1 MSELEGIIA
10 NMQSDGRSEAEI
22 QGVIENFDEQN
33 KKFSFIPD
41 TIVAETTRNTDTVIV
56 PEIIQGQD
64 QMSEQELN
72 KEFAKIE
79 AERVKEEEE
88 RKKKEEEEAKLQRE
102 LSKVKFKFED
112 PNLGGKGLV
121 DQNQGAKKQ
130 LKNKIKNTSV
140 VTVEHQNAVKQL
152 EDYREQEFNSNF
164 STQDYKNVEEI
175 IKNAEASGQIN
186 LTAPTKKEELD
197 KLVAEKGNYTVDSH
211 MGQNVYTFEDGTTVN
226 DAMLPSDD
234 PDAKT
239 DWLVNYEGIRGLD
252 AQEKDRIKKFT
263 EVGPAGHSKLDIYKK
278 AIANMKVDTPV
289 GGYGQ
294 FEERDVDLSEFEDWQ
309 LLDGLDFEQIQQFA
323 GISYSDGFLR
333 GDDVV
338 EKNSFDKKNHINNL
352 ARKFYKLDN
361 EVVNE
366 QHNDVLDDFEALGEE
381 VEKHNI
387 KGETLKGKIDKFNT
401 TFTPVAEKYD
411 KAVTDIEAST
421 ASVDGLLEE
430 LNSIPRPT
438 KKGLYSHPAHV
449 SSYNKAV
456 NNYQTAVTNHN
467 SLIAKNKPL
476 FDEYGSLIK
485 ENEALQAESAQYNE
499 ELGNI
504 NRTQEDLNNKQ
515 GELEVKRKA
524 SQEKYGLTIADG
536 ILKNDKERFT
546 NIKAYE
552 DWRKTNKIENSIFDK
567 DAWLSFGQGMGKTW
581 GKMYTGGQLFALRGL
596 DAVTGGAFSRG
607 DEYTNLDYLED
618 VYDKFSNYDLVG
630 VATDEDY
637 GEEGPSGL
645 NYATKV
651 VAEGLP
657 FMLAIA
663 NGGGLM
669 SGSSKIA
676 QGINMSTTGFQLT
689 AMDNV
694 LEGEKMGLSRT
705 QATMYGGIIG
715 TTIGLTQL
723 IMPDS
728 KILQGTGINE
738 IAKKGLG
745 DIFKRGLTKE
755 ATKFAVGNWFKRNL
769 GEIVEEEV
777 EAGMEHLAKKAFNL
791 SHESD
796 FLNWKT
802 HQKLIADTWTLT
814 GITGLSGSTADYN
827 NFRSNAFTQLKGDV
841 NPMITQINE
850 QVGEIQKKINKAERI
865 NDGAAIKKYTDLKND
880 LLNSKQYVTNFKNA
894 LNVAPENVSDQQ
906 LEDLTEKMRL
916 LELKKNQDS
925 AFHGGIDLQIK
936 KINEKIENSVVE
948 QTAKETNEKLYKQT
962 LATVKTLAE
971 GQGDAVQEFE
981 NDKEVN
987 KYLED
992 NGVKSK
998 FEKTTYGGFVNIDGV
1013 KTLLINKQASQKGE
1027 GVNVA
1032 SHEFLH
1038 RVLQTTF
1045 AKKDADGNPI
1055 IDADGEMVI
1064 DKKAAIGIGQSLGKW
1079 ISEIQGDDF
1088 ANSKLL
1094 ERLQSS
1100 YSGELNNVQAQEVLT
1115 LLSDSIVTGDLKF
1128 EENIFTRLGDVI
1140 RRGLQERGFADIK
1153 FNTAK
1158 DVYNF
1163 VKDYNASIAAGGL
1176 NQAQEKLMK
1185 EGAKVGG
1192 EIAQTIDSDIVDQL
1206 AKEDSIEERMNL
1218 LAENGIDP
1226 NSVDG
1231 KALLASKASDV
1242 ASLLDKFD
1250 GPRDMITRTLM
1261 ETKDGQQVMDIKNRS
1276 GEYVDNPFVR
1286 SEFGQEIAPITETI
1300 TKRLFDPIPQNLRA
1314 GVTRG
1319 QFMNE
1324 LTSMAAGLVENEYDA
1339 SKQDIDKFI
1348 SNRLNLRANKLA
1360 SDLGIESTVEEGGLG
1375 ASVSLDAAAELT
1387 TEQTGPV
1394 NENTPASVLVDRLAT
1409 TEQKQSIEKAIQSKI
1424 KGNTIEVSPG
1434 KFTDISNLNYKTL
1447 KNLVAP
1453 EVASM
1458 FGIEAVE
1465 NYTSP
1470 TKTLKNDDVVRARM
1484 FIGKNAD
1491 IIYNS
1496 LPKGVTASGTATGLK
1511 QVISKNFYTKSDTR
1525 VKYDAKEG
1533 GAGIFPQIKN
1543 KMTGK
1548 EFAAIF
1554 GYEKGK
1560 LTSVKGQNPATL
1572 ISGLMD
1578 EVGKTITNQTVRQQ
1592 LDKMNT
1598 AGDKEV
1604 AARIALLGDGK
1615 SDVMFSQAALSKLSP
1630 EKHVTFLDKATNI
1643 NAKMIN
1649 AAGGNMTNVLNTHF
1663 ADDIKNGTYDIG
1675 KQSTEQL
1682 INKVGKTLQGIY
1694 DGMTDGKSLPPD
1706 FVYDGNKIADMVI
1719 DQFVTDNIENELKSY
1734 ESIAGEK
1741 IQGLTTVEGIISARN
1756 AAVKLG
1762 NRFAKKKGKAW
1773 VKKFIAP
1780 GLSASAR
1787 AGRGEFVFKPGT
1799 MEYKIDKTKQKSR
1812 NRFGLGNAADIG
1824 ALLGVTDI
1832 KITNSY
1838 NTGDVKAHEG
1848 KLTVVPSQS
1857 NLTNIVK
1864 ENQEANQAYRDFVA
1878 ELKDMYNNKEI
1889 SKSDVVALLQ
1899 AMNSNPRGL
1908 TRTAAILDFIPDGKF
1923 DGKLRLEHMTP
1934 ALQVNLNALNHILNG
1949 TPETDQNFKDI
1960 MDGYKA
1966 AYLPIKYDNMVNEL
1980 YKSTLP
1986 IYADPKTPSIVR
1998 YYNPEIPGFDLV
2010 MKQLSTGNKIGQ
2022 DFVFSP
2028 KQQAEMRKNNT
2039 KAVKGSKLYFSKA
2052 SDSNVETN
2060 RKNTIIDRAVKQARL
2075 VAEPRG
2081 ITVLDFDDTLATTE
2095 SLVKYT
2101 KPDGTTGTL
2110 NAEQYAS
2117 TYQDLLD
2124 QGYTFDFSEF
2134 NKVVKGK
2141 LAPLFQKALK
2151 LQGKFGPDNMFVLTA
2166 RPPAAQKA
2174 IFDFLKA
2181 NGLNIPIKNI
2191 TGLANSTSEAKAL
2204 WVADKV
2210 GDGYNDFYFA
2220 DDALQNVQAVDNM
2233 LEQFDVKRKVQQAKT
2248 VLFSKASEDFN
2259 QILEDTSGVNRFAEF
2274 SDAKA
2279 QKRGANKGK
2288 YNIFIPAS
2296 AEDFKG
2302 LLYNFLGKGKK
2313 GEAHMEFF
2321 NDALVN
2327 PFSRAI
2333 KELDGQKAR
2342 IANDYKAL
2350 IKMLPDAK
2358 KLLNKT
2364 IPEGDFTYDTA
2375 VRVYNWTQQGLEIKG
2390 LSKGDT
2396 ANLIKAVENNP
2407 ALLSLAKGLDAITKG
2422 YPEPGDFWMTETI
2435 LSDLNNM
2442 TEGVSRADALAE
2454 FIQNREQIF
2463 GEWENGKLVGP
2474 NMNKIEAIHGTRFRE
2489 ALTDMLWR
2497 MENGTNRAF
2506 GNNRLTNRF
2515 ANWVNNS
2522 VGAIMFFNMRSA
2534 ALQTLSTVNFVN
2546 WSDNNILAAGKAF
2559 ANQKQYWKDFT
2570 ELFNSDMLKQR
2581 RSGLKT
2587 SVSHSE
2593 LAEAASGSKGSP
2605 KAVFQHLLRLG
2616 FLPTQIADSFA
2627 IAAGG
2632 ATFYRNRINS
2642 LVKNGMSEAEA
2653 KKQAF
2658 NDFQQIAEETQQSSR
2673 PDMISQQQASPLGR
2687 LILAFQN
2694 TPMQYTRLTKKAIL
2708 DLVNGRGD
2716 AKTHVSKILYYGAAQ
2731 NLIFSALQKAMFA
2744 AMFDDEDD
2752 EEAKKRQDKKEKS
2765 LLNSILDSTLRGMGV
2780 GGAVVST
2787 LKNMIIRF
2795 LEEDE
2800 KGWNADFDK
2809 VIVDFLNL
2817 SPPVGSKVRKLKSGF
2832 STYQFNKE
2840 VIDYMPKNDIDNPM
2854 WETVGNVVSAI
2865 TNVPMDRLVNKTN
2878 NVREAFNN
2886 QNETW
2891 QRIALMMGWNRWDIG
2906 VEKTKV
2912 KEVKAEIKELK
2923 EIKKKEKDKKKKEE
2937 KKKQKEKE
2945 RKEKEAREVQCSAKI
2960 RKGKGPRCK
2969 NRTEN
2974 KNGKCYAHQ

>member
-1 MSELEGIIA
+1 MSELEAIVA
-10 NMQSDGRSEAEI
+10 SMRD
-22 QGVIENFDEQN
+22 QGLPLSKINSVIEEYDKEDKTNSFVPDLSYDSIATESTSVNDTVVIPTVDKSEENNTEDPFEELEKDN
-33 KKFSFIPD
+33 KK
-41 TIVAETTRNTDTVIV
+41 
-56 PEIIQGQD
+56 
-64 QMSEQELN
+64 EQELQ
-72 KEFAKIE
+72 E
-79 AERVKEEEE
+79 
-88 RKKKEEEEAKLQRE
+88 E
-102 LSKVKFKFED
+102 LSRIQFDFTNPD
-112 PNLGGKGLV
+112 LGGKGLV
-121 DQNQGAKKQ
+121 DVNQVKKK
-130 LKNKIKNTSV
+130 LKDIKKNTSV
-140 VTVEHQNAVKQL
+140 VSKENQKAT
-152 EDYREQEFNSNF
+152 EDLKAIRQREFDSSF
-164 STQDYKNVEEI
+164 STLDYKNVNSI
-175 IKNAEASGQIN
+175 IKKAQETGEID
-186 LTAPTKKEELD
+186 LEGTHEL
-197 KLVAEKGNYTVDSH
+197 LVDYNNIK
-211 MGQNVYTFEDGTTVN
+211 
-226 DAMLPSDD
+226 
-234 PDAKT
+234 
-239 DWLVNYEGIRGLD
+239 GLD
-252 AQEKDRIKKFT
+252 AQEKERIKKFT
-263 EVGPAGHSKLDIYKK
+263 ERGPSGHSKLDIYNK
-278 AIANMKVDTPV
+278 AIENLKIDTPFA
-289 GGYGQ
+289 GDGSQ
-294 FEERDVDLSEFEDWQ
+294 FEEQDVDLSEFEDYQ
-309 LLDGLDFEQIQQFA
+309 LLDGLDFQQIQQFA
-323 GISYSDGFLR
+323 GISYEKGFLR
-333 GDDVV
+333 GDDVI
-338 EKNSFDKKNHINNL
+338 KKNTLEKKSHIDNL
-352 ARKFYKLDN
+352 AMKLYGLQNKAIN
-361 EVVNE
+361 EDY
-366 QHNDVLDDFEALGEE
+366 NDVSDDSKALNEEAKLVLTEGEALETEVNNFNTKFDPINKKYTEVSKEIENKNAE
-381 VEKHNI
+381 VER
-387 KGETLKGKIDKFNT
+387 LKKEIG
-401 TFTPVAEKYD
+401 
-411 KAVTDIEAST
+411 
-421 ASVDGLLEE
+421 
-430 LNSIPRPT
+430 PRPT
-438 KKGLYSHPAHV
+438 KKGLYSQPAYI
-449 SSYNKAV
+449 SGYNKRAQE
-456 NNYQTAVTNHN
+456 YQTAATDFN
-467 SLIAKNKPL
+467 SYLESNKTL
-476 FDEYGSLIK
+476 FNDFDTLVK
-485 ENEALQAESAQYNE
+485 ESQGLQLKSDQYNE
-499 ELGNI
+499 KLGGVTRAQKDI
-504 NRTQEDLNNKQ
+504 DNRIA
-515 GELEVKRKA
+515 ELEIKRKE
-524 SQEKYGLTIADG
+524 SQDKYGLTIADG
-536 ILKNDKERFT
+536 VLKPSKERYK
-546 NIKAYE
+546 NIKLYE
-552 DWRKTNKIENSIFDK
+552 DWRKTNKIEHNIFDK
-567 DAWLSFGQGMGKTW
+567 DTYLSFTQGMTQTAA
-581 GKMYTGGQLFALRGL
+581 KMYAGGQLFALRL
-596 DAVTGGAFSRG
+596 ADTVSGGALSRG
-607 DEYTNLDYLED
+607 DQYTNLDYTED
-618 VYDKFSNYDLVG
+618 LYKSLTTYDLVG

-637 GEEGPSGL
+637 GEEGATGL
-645 NYATKV
+645 NYVSKV
-651 VAEGLP
+651 MAEGLP
-657 FMLAIA
+657 FMIAISQ
-663 NGGGLM
+663 GGGLM
-669 SGSSKIA
+669 SGTSAIA
-676 QGINMSTTGFQLT
+676 GGINMSLTGFQIT

-694 LEGEKMGLSRT
+694 FEGERMGLSRD
-705 QATMYGGIIG
+705 QATAYGGIVG

-728 KILQGTGINE
+728 KILQGTGISQ
-738 IAKKGLG
+738 IAKKGLA
-745 DIFKRGLTKE
+745 DIFKRGIGKKSLQ
-755 ATKFAVGNWFKRNL
+755 FAITNWFKRNL
-769 GEIVEEEV
+769 GEIVEEEI
-777 EAGMEHLAKKAFNL
+777 EAGMEALTKKAFNL
-791 SHESD
+791 SHESE

-802 HQKLIADTWTLT
+802 HQKLISDTWTLT
-814 GITGLSGSTADYN
+814 GITGIGGATADFN
-827 NFRSNAFTQLKGDV
+827 NFRSNAFKQLKGDV
-841 NPMITQINE
+841 NPMINQVNE
-850 QVGEIQKKINKAERI
+850 QLGEVQKKINKAEETGDKI
-865 NDGAAIKKYTDLKND
+865 SLKEYTALKND
-880 LLNSKQYVTNFKNA
+880 LLASKDYVTNFKNA

-906 LEDLTEKMRL
+906 LQDLTEKMRL
-916 LELKKNQDS
+916 LDLKKNQDQVFNG
-925 AFHGGIDLQIK
+925 AVDLQIK
-936 KINEKIENSVVE
+936 KINEKIEKSLV
-948 QTAKETNEKLYKQT
+948 QQKTKETNDKLYNQT
-962 LATVKTLAE
+962 LATVTTLAE
-971 GQGDAVQEFE
+971 GQGDKVQEFD
-981 NDKEVN
+981 NDEQVN

-998 FEKTTYGGFVNIDGV
+998 FEKTTYGGFVTIDGV

-1079 ISEIQGDDF
+1079 VSEIQGDDF

-1128 EENIFTRLGDVI
+1128 EENIFTKLGDVI
-1140 RRGLQERGFADIK
+1140 RRGLQSRGFADIK

-1226 NSVDG
+1226 NSTDG
-1231 KALLASKASDV
+1231 KALLSSKASDV
-1242 ASLLDKFD
+1242 AGLLSKFD

-1276 GEYVDNPFVR
+1276 GEYIDNPFVR

-1324 LTSMAAGLVENEYDA
+1324 LTTIAAGLVENEYDA

-1409 TEQKQSIEKAIQSKI
+1409 TEQKQKIEKVIKSKI
-1424 KGNTIEVSPG
+1424 KGNTIEVAPG
-1434 KFTDISNLNYKTL
+1434 KFTDISNLSYKTL

-1533 GAGIFPQIKN
+1533 GAGIFPQVKN

-1548 EFAAIF
+1548 EFAAMF

-1578 EVGKTITNQTVRQQ
+1578 EVGKTITNQAIRQQ
-1592 LDKMNT
+1592 LDNMNT

-1630 EKHVTFLDKATNI
+1630 EKHVTFLDKAMNI

-1649 AAGGNMTNVLNTHF
+1649 AADGNMANVLNTHF
-1663 ADDIKNGTYDIG
+1663 ADDIKNSTYDIG

-1694 DGMTDGKSLPPD
+1694 DGMTDGKSLPAD
-1706 FVYDGNKIADMVI
+1706 FVFDGNKIADMVI
-1719 DQFVTDNIENELKSY
+1719 DQFVNDNIENELKSY
-1734 ESIAGEK
+1734 SSIAGGK
-1741 IQGLTTVEGIISARN
+1741 VQGLTTKEGIISARN

-1762 NRFAKKKGKAW
+1762 NRLGKKKGKAW
-1773 VKKFIAP
+1773 VKKFILP

-1787 AGRGEFVFKPGT
+1787 AGTGEFKFKPGT
-1799 MEYKIDKTKQKSR
+1799 MEFKIDKAKRKAT
-1812 NRFGLGNAADIG
+1812 NRFGLGNSADIN
-1824 ALLGVTDI
+1824 ALLNVSDIEATDNYD
-1832 KITNSY
+1832 K
-1838 NTGDVKAHEG
+1838 GDVRAHKG
-1848 KLTVVPSQS
+1848 NLAVIPSQS

-1864 ENQEANQAYRDFVA
+1864 ENQESNQAYRDFVA
-1878 ELKDMYNNKEI
+1878 ELKDMYDNKEI

-1949 TPETDQNFKDI
+1949 TSETEQNFNDT

-1966 AYLPIKYDNMVNEL
+1966 AYLPMKYDDMVNKL

-1998 YYNPEIPGFDLV
+1998 YYNPEMPLFDLV

-2028 KQQAEMRKNNT
+2028 KQQVEMRKNNA

-2052 SDSNVETN
+2052 SDSNAETN

-2075 VAEPRG
+2075 VATPRG

-2117 TYQDLLD
+2117 TYEDLLD
-2124 QGYTFDFSEF
+2124 QGYVFDFSDF

-2204 WVADKV
+2204 WIADKV

-2302 LLYNFLGKGKK
+2302 LLYKFLGKGKK
-2313 GEAHMEFF
+2313 GEAHMKFF

-2350 IKMLPDAK
+2350 IKMLPDAR
-2358 KLLNKT
+2358 KLLSKT
-2364 IPEGDFTYDTA
+2364 IPQGDFTYDTA

-2390 LSKGDT
+2390 LSKADT

-2407 ALLSLAKGLDAITKG
+2407 ALLSLAKGLETITKG

-2442 TEGVSRADALAE
+2442 TEGISRADALAE

-2463 GEWENGKLVGP
+2463 GKWENGKLVGP

-2534 ALQTLSTVNFVN
+2534 ALQTLSTVNFIN

-2587 SVSHSE
+2587 SVSHAE

-2632 ATFYRNRINS
+2632 ATFFRNRINKY
-2642 LVKNGMSEAEA
+2642 VKDGMSEAEA

-2787 LKNMIIRF
+2787 AKNMIIKF
-2795 LEEDE
+2795 LEEDQ

-2809 VIVDFLNL
+2809 VIVEFLNL

-2840 VIDYMPKNDIDNPM
+2840 AINYMPKNDIDNPM
-2854 WETVGNVVSAI
+2854 WETIGNVVSST

-2891 QRIALMMGWNRWDIG
+2891 QRIALLMGWNRWDIG

-2912 KEVKAEIKELK
+2912 KEVKAKIKEEK
-2923 EIKKKEKDKKKKEE
+2923 EAKKKAEK
-2937 KKKQKEKE
+2937 KKKQKE
-2945 RKEKEAREVQCSAKI
+2945 AAKKRVRCVGI
-2960 RKGKGPRCK
+2960 KKKGGRC
-2969 NRTEN
+2969 NNQTSN
-2974 KNGKCYAHQ
+2974 KNKKCYAHQ